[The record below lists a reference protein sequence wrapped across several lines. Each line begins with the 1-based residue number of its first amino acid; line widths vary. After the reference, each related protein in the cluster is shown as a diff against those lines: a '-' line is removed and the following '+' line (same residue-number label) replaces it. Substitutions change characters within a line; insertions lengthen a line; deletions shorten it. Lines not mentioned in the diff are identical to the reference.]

1 MIRVLVADD
10 HAVVRR
16 GLRQILSR
24 TNDLAVTDEAGTRR
38 ELFEKVSQ
46 NGHDLVVLD
55 ISMPGRSGL
64 CTLKEIKSRQP
75 KLPILI
81 LGKDSEDQY
90 AVRALKA
97 GASGWL
103 TKESQPEEFI
113 SAIRTVS
120 QGSRYISYSL
130 TEQLALCIGP
140 TSDKPLHEIL
150 SDQEYQ
156 VLCMLASGKTV
167 KEIAAELCL
176 STKTISTYRFRI
188 LQKMKMTNNAEL
200 TSYAIRNRLVE

>member
-1 MIRVLVADD
+1 MIRVLVADN

-24 TNDLAVTDEAGTRR
+24 TNDMAVTGEAGTRR

-64 CTLKEIKSRQP
+64 CTLKEIKDRQP
-75 KLPILI
+75 DLPVLI
-81 LGKDSEDQY
+81 VGKDSEDQY

-103 TKESQPEEFI
+103 SKESQPEEFI
-113 SAIRTVS
+113 SAIRKVS
-120 QGSRYISYSL
+120 QGRRYISYSL
-130 TEQLALCIGP
+130 TEKLSLCIGP
-140 TSDKPLHEIL
+140 NSKKPLHETL

-167 KEIAAELCL
+167 KEIAAEFCL
-176 STKTISTYRFRI
+176 STKTISTYRFRM
-188 LQKMKMTNNAEL
+188 LHKMKMTNNAEL
-200 TSYAIRNRLVE
+200 TSYAIKNRLVE

>member
-10 HAVVRR
+10 HAVVRI
-16 GLRQILSR
+16 GLKHILSR
-24 TNDLAVTDEAGTRR
+24 TNDLTVSDEAGTRR
-38 ELFEKVSQ
+38 EVLEKVSQ
-46 NGHDLVVLD
+46 NGHDLIVLD

-64 CTLKEIKSRQP
+64 CILKEIKSRQP
-75 KLPILI
+75 KLPVLI

-97 GASGWL
+97 GASGCL

-113 SAIRTVS
+113 SAIRKVS

-130 TEQLALCIGP
+130 AEKLALYMGP
-140 TSDKPLHEIL
+140 NSKKPLHEIL

-200 TSYAIRNRLVE
+200 TSYAIKNRLVE